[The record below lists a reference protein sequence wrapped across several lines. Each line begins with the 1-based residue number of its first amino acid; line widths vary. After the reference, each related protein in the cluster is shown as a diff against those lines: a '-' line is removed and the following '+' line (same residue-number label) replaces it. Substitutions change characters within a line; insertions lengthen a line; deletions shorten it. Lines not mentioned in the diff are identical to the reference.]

1 MSRKILNLEDILT
14 DQVTEED
21 FLEIPL
27 TDKVFRWVFFCIIL
41 IFLVTLGQFFYINV
55 KEGDFYYNRAVTNM
69 SDIKIQPAPRGIIF
83 DRFGKPLL
91 RNEPAIR
98 VFISPHDFPED
109 YTLRLKALEN
119 VATFAGMDFL
129 ELKKM
134 IEEKDWGQGENL
146 LLLDDA
152 SHEQVVALSALD
164 LKGIYIEPTFKRIYE
179 YPFIF
184 SHVLGYTGLVN
195 TNDLKNNPN
204 LFVDDKIGRAGL
216 EAFYDGYVRGNNG
229 KEVFFRNAKGKVE
242 EERSVQ
248 EPEPGSALYTFID
261 AELQKYM
268 YTRLKDALTSLG
280 RDSGAAIAMNPQ
292 NGEILGLV
300 SVPGFDSKNLKEA
313 LTSQSKPLFNRAV
326 SGVYNPGSVI
336 KPLVAVAALTE
347 GVIDPKKQI
356 YSAGYIEI
364 PNPYNPSQPG
374 RFLDWKPNGWI
385 DVHSAL
391 AKSSNIYFYEVTG
404 GFESQKGIGILKLKE
419 WWQKFNLDKK
429 TNIDLIGE
437 GQGFLPDPT
446 WKEKERGE
454 PWRLGDTYNVAIG
467 QGDFMVTPIELLNY
481 ISVIA
486 NGGILYEPRIA
497 KEIIDE
503 KGNKIKEIPMK
514 VLNDLKEQISKFLP
528 DAQIGMRGVVS
539 ESYGTAHS
547 LNLLP
552 FEVAAKTG
560 TAQIQ
565 NNSKVNAFFVG
576 YAPFKNPQI
585 ALLVLV
591 ENAREGSLNTIP
603 VAKDIFLWYYENRLK
618 K

>member
-21 FLEIPL
+21 FLEVPL

-41 IFLVTLGQFFYINV
+41 VFLVTLGQFFYINV

-69 SDIKIQPAPRGIIF
+69 SDVKIHPAPRGVIF

-109 YTLRLKALEN
+109 YPLRLKALEN
-119 VATFAGMDFL
+119 IASFVGIDFS

-134 IEEKDWGQGENL
+134 IGEKDWGQGENL

-184 SHVLGYTGLVN
+184 SHILGYTGLVN
-195 TNDLKNNPN
+195 TSDLKNNTN

-216 EAFYDGYVRGNNG
+216 EAFYDEYVRGNNG
-229 KEVFFRNAKGKVE
+229 KEVFFRNAKGRVE

-292 NGEILGLV
+292 NGEVLGLV
-300 SVPGFDSKNLKEA
+300 SVPGFDAKNLKEA
-313 LTSQSKPLFNRAV
+313 LVSQSKPLFNRAV

-374 RFLDWKPNGWI
+374 RFLDWKPHGWI

-437 GQGFLPDPT
+437 GQGFLPDPE
-446 WKEKERGE
+446 WKEEERGE

-467 QGDFMVTPIELLNY
+467 QGDFMVTPIGLLNY
-481 ISVIA
+481 ISAVA
-486 NGGILYEPRIA
+486 NGGILYEPRIV
-497 KEIIDE
+497 KEIVDE
-503 KGNKIKEIPMK
+503 KGNKVKEMPVKIS
-514 VLNDLKEQISKFLP
+514 NDLKEQISKFLP
-528 DAQIGMRGVVS
+528 DVQIGMRGVVS

-547 LNLLP
+547 LSLLP

-585 ALLVLV
+585 ALLILV